1 MYTKNEKWI
10 LYNQLQ
16 RLSYRATFSPDT
28 EHDGDHG
35 DDGGNDPDVSKKKA
49 HLSLSLSLSL
59 SVRDSRGN
67 VSWGPPLIV
76 VKFTVLLWII
86 SWA

>member
-35 DDGGNDPDVSKKKA
+35 DDGGNDPDVSKKKKGSSLY
-49 HLSLSLSLSL
+49 LSLSLSLSL
-59 SVRDSRGN
+59 LETHVGMSPEDHH
-67 VSWGPPLIV
+67 W
-76 VKFTVLLWII
+76 
-86 SWA
+86 